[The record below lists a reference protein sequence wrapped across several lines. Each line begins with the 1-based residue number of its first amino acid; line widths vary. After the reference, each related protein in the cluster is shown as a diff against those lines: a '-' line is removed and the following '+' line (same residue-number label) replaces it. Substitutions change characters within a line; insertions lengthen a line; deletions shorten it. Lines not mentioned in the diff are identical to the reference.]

1 MNLSLHRVKV
11 CFFTFFSNKIN
22 RVYTKTLLFFD
33 TAVIRVYL

>member
-22 RVYTKTLLFFD
+22 RVYTKSLLFFD
-33 TAVIRVYL
+33 IAVILAY